1 VRMLRVALETALSQ
15 AKVVLLTDVGNR
27 SVSSELP
34 EYRGIQVDSESSG
47 ETERPGDDDLP
58 F

>member
-1 VRMLRVALETALSQ
+1 MLRVALETAHSQ